1 MSSIFNK
8 KQSMAQRMA
17 DSAKA
22 KAAMKAYWASKE
34 GKKNVKTAMGHDAP
48 KGHSQHKSRGWNE

>member
-1 MSSIFNK
+1 
-8 KQSMAQRMA
+8 MAQRMA